1 MCWWHHDCPRQMV
14 YIVFLTCM
22 ATMVGAY
29 CFLEPRWTR
38 LVPCQKVA
46 GPAWQ
51 CLRGMVHVSL
61 HLLHESDGACH
72 ISRDRRRWSKP
83 LGQVCH
89 FMVCVVTMFSKY
101 IEIPW
106 SIRFCTCGCACGG
119 GGMGAGGVIMIG
131 SSTRCLAHALHMYSN
146 CYTSRL

>member
-1 MCWWHHDCPRQMV
+1 MPTTDGLYSFSNMHGDKGWCILFPGTVLDKTCPLPKGGR
-14 YIVFLTCM
+14 
-22 ATMVGAY
+22 
-29 CFLEPRWTR
+29 
-38 LVPCQKVA
+38 
-46 GPAWQ
+46 PAWQ
-51 CLRGMVHVSL
+51 CLRGMAHVSL

-83 LGQVCH
+83 LGQVCN
-89 FMVCVVTMFSKY
+89 FMICVVTMFSKY

-119 GGMGAGGVIMIG
+119 GGMGAGGVTMIG
-131 SSTRCLAHALHMYSN
+131 SSTRCLAHALHMYLN